1 MKFVTGTFQQMIN
14 SIFRKLLYEE
24 ILENYIDNFVISAK
38 AKKKLK
44 ERIVQ
49 FLKMA
54 KTHSLFQS
62 IISISKKYLY

>member
-14 SIFRKLLYEE
+14 SIFRKLLYKE

-54 KTHSLFQS
+54 KTQSLFQS
-62 IISISKKYLY
+62 IISISKEYLY